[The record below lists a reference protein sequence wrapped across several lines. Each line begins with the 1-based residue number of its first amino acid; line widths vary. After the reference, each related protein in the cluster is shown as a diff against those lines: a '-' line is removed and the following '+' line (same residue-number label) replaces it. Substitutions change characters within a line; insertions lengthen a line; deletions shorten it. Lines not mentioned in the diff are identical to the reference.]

1 MPYLSTPLSQVT
13 GGNRFTSFRLG
24 LRGAARCLAILSQ
37 FRLQDIGSDYIRS
50 FSSEQKGLW
59 ASDLECFSTAA
70 WVPIHGPWAMLIS
83 HGRPAPFSQRQ
94 CLGLRLHSCLSL
106 RLEMMAGLHVLQSA
120 RRRGPERSQTQ
131 FRKIKLQSC
140 PLEFMAGN
148 SLRMSGGCFEAFMD
162 ALSPLPR
169 ENLPQPGSQRA
180 TPCALREKPP
190 LSAGEKEA
198 SAGFHMPLGGRPTRG
213 GNRLSPRRGLSVP
226 VQSRPPGVRSVG
238 EQCGQFPRTEEEAA
252 GHRSAGGHRGGA
264 DVRRRGTGERTLYC
278 HLHS

>member
-1 MPYLSTPLSQVT
+1 
-13 GGNRFTSFRLG
+13 
-24 LRGAARCLAILSQ
+24 
-37 FRLQDIGSDYIRS
+37 
-50 FSSEQKGLW
+50 
-59 ASDLECFSTAA
+59 
-70 WVPIHGPWAMLIS
+70 MLIS

-180 TPCALREKPP
+180 TPMCPQGETPP
-190 LSAGEKEA
+190 QRRGERSQRRLSHAPRRT
-198 SAGFHMPLGGRPTRG
+198 SYRG
-213 GNRLSPRRGLSVP
+213 GNRLSPRRGCV
-226 VQSRPPGVRSVG
+226 
-238 EQCGQFPRTEEEAA
+238 
-252 GHRSAGGHRGGA
+252 
-264 DVRRRGTGERTLYC
+264 
-278 HLHS
+278 HLE